1 MASAKDDK
9 KSVPVRW
16 HDVYDDI
23 PVGVSAEWDAFEL
36 TLRDL
41 SNLEVDDV
49 IEMSPSLIGDTK
61 LRIEDRTCFIGEMGS
76 KAIKLPSS
84 KREYRGCR
92 KINRKNH
99 G

>member
-16 HDVYDDI
+16 HDAYDDI

-61 LRIEDRTCFIGEMGS
+61 FALKTVLVSLVKSGS
-76 KAIKLPSS
+76 KAIKLPF
-84 KREYRGCR
+84 K
-92 KINRKNH
+92 
-99 G
+99 